1 MGERNNN
8 LISSPEPRT
17 QKNVS
22 IDEEKSSRTSS
33 NHEKCNPLIPTITE
47 INALLGS
54 TLTPLSLSLLEKN
67 LLSPIDEFL
76 ATGGKKLRVEVI
88 ELGFLAAGGVPN
100 ERQQTQL
107 HQCSQIIEGLHAGSM
122 IIDDIQDQSLTRRN
136 QPTLHERYGVAV
148 ALNAGN
154 WLYFQAIHQMKSLNL
169 KPTQETHLK
178 HYVNEIILKA
188 HFGQALDVGTPIS
201 SLPQAGVKPTCLTAM
216 ELKTGALMALAFDL
230 GAFIADQRPLPSVL
244 GRSLGNRFGIAL
256 QMFDDIGN
264 FLLPPPKGKEDLL
277 KNRPSFIWAMAASIA
292 SEEEY
297 LEFLRSVRALPDPQF
312 IEKWAAEFQLVE
324 RSKKEASHFLW
335 SILRELKLRPD
346 LEKRIKNL
354 FQKLESAYG

>member
-1 MGERNNN
+1 M
-8 LISSPEPRT
+8 ISSPELRSGKTISDDKP
-17 QKNVS
+17 S
-22 IDEEKSSRTSS
+22 PSMSSSPPDECSR
-33 NHEKCNPLIPTITE
+33 LIPSLPEMNT
-47 INALLGS
+47 LLGDS
-54 TLTPLSLSLLEKN
+54 LTPLSLELLEKN
-67 LLSPIDEFL
+67 LLKPIHEFL
-76 ATGGKKLRVEVI
+76 ASGGKKLRVEVI
-88 ELGFLAAGGVPN
+88 ELGFLTAGGILN
-100 ERQQTQL
+100 EHHQSQL
-107 HQCSQIIEGLHAGSM
+107 HQCAQIIEGLHAGSM

-154 WLYFQAIHQMKSLNL
+154 WLYFQAIHQIKNLNL

-230 GAFIADQRPLPSVL
+230 GAFIADQRPLPSAL
-244 GRSLGNRFGIAL
+244 GSSLGIRFGMAL

-264 FLLPPPKGKEDLL
+264 FLSPPPKGKEDLF
-277 KNRPSFIWAMAASIA
+277 NDRPSFIWAMAASLA

-297 LEFLRSVRALPDPQF
+297 VEFLKCVKWLPDPHP
-312 IEKWAAEFQLVE
+312 IEKWSTEFHLIE
-324 RSKKEASHFLW
+324 KSKKEASHYLW
-335 SILRELKLRPD
+335 DIFKELKLHPE